1 MRCLFHTIFA
11 VAAAASLTLAILL
24 TLLWIVS
31 PRPLLGVG
39 GRYFLSV
46 QPNGFVFHMY
56 GNVPYVGQSFG
67 PSTGWAFGPLFYLY
81 APSDPGQ
88 FERYVRVSCWA
99 VILIFLVLPG
109 IWFVM
114 YRRQRLISHRRRSGL
129 CIACGYDLRA
139 SVDRCPECG
148 AAVSTST
155 NAPRT
160 T

>member
-1 MRCLFHTIFA
+1 MF
-11 VAAAASLTLAILL
+11 
-24 TLLWIVS
+24 VS
-31 PRPLLGVG
+31 HDLHRRQ
-39 GRYFLSV
+39 RYLR
-46 QPNGFVFHMY
+46 G
-56 GNVPYVGQSFG
+56 
-67 PSTGWAFGPLFYLY
+67 
-81 APSDPGQ
+81 
-88 FERYVRVSCWA
+88 SCWA